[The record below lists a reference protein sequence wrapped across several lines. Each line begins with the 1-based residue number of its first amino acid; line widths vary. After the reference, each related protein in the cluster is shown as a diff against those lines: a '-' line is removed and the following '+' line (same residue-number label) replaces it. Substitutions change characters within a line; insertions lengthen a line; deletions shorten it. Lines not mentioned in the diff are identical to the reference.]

1 MPHDERLQPA
11 SAYYGRPE
19 VVDLY
24 RSDGSLSPAEE
35 RLVERYVAADASVL
49 DVGTGAGRVALALAR
64 SGRRVTGLDRAPAML
79 AAAREAAAR
88 LGLDVPFVE
97 GDAAELPFDDDAFD
111 ATVFLCNGIGHLDLV
126 GKGRSLREMRRVTRS
141 GGHVLLSVRSPYA
154 VNRLLP
160 GLIVRTAAETGRRAL
175 GRPGPSRDE
184 QLAAPDY
191 VHRPSVRTMER
202 LIAEAGLE
210 LVEST
215 SLYVLGGGRSLGPLT
230 RYVGG
235 QFFLVARSP

>member
-1 MPHDERLQPA
+1 MSHDERLQRP
-11 SAYYGRPE
+11 SAYYARPE

-24 RSDGSLSPAEE
+24 RSDGSLSAAELQ
-35 RLVERYVAADASVL
+35 LVDRHVAADASVL

-64 SGRRVTGLDRAPAML
+64 SGRRATGLDRSPQML
-79 AAAREAAAR
+79 AAARDAAER

-97 GDAAELPFDDDAFD
+97 GDAADLPFDDGAFD
-111 ATVFLCNGIGHLDLV
+111 ATTFLCNGIGHLDLV
-126 GKGRSLREMRRVTRS
+126 DKRRCLAEMQRVTRP

-160 GLIVRTAAETGRRAL
+160 GLLVRTVAETGRRVL
-175 GRPGPSRDE
+175 GRTGPSRDE
-184 QLAAPDY
+184 QLAAPAY

-202 LIAEAGLE
+202 LIGEAGLE

-215 SLYVLGGGRSLGPLT
+215 SLYVLGGGRRVGPLT